1 MHFFF
6 YGLSIVLFTVAVFM
20 AGMYVG
26 EKIEKAWWNSQET
39 DS

>member
-6 YGLSIVLFTVAVFM
+6 YGLSMVLFTIAVFM
-20 AGMYVG
+20 AGMYIG
-26 EKIEKAWWNSQET
+26 EKVERAWSNHQET